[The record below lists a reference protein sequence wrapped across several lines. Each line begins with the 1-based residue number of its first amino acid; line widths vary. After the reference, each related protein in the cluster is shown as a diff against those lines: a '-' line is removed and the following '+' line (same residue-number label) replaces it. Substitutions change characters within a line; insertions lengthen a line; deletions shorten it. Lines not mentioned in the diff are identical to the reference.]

1 MPQIN
6 WSLNP
11 EKWNNIDPKLH
22 KSNWKKISFKYD
34 SRDFISE
41 DRGLY
46 MVTISSS
53 QFSKSLPFNNLI
65 TPIYIGHS
73 TNIRKRFMQHTRG
86 NNSNLI
92 KNLKYFS
99 QNSMFYFIVLP
110 NAYKS
115 QLEYFEQTLIDVFG
129 GSLNKSNPVS
139 DVRREK
145 IEATI
150 KEGIKHA
157 E

>member
-6 WSLNP
+6 WNLNP
-11 EKWNNIDPKLH
+11 DKWSKIDTQLH
-22 KSNWKKISFKYD
+22 QSNWKKFSFRYD

-41 DRGLY
+41 ERGLY

-53 QFSKSLPFNNLI
+53 QFSKNLPFSDLI

-86 NNSNLI
+86 NNNNLI

-110 NAYKS
+110 NAFKS

>member
-1 MPQIN
+1 
-6 WSLNP
+6 
-11 EKWNNIDPKLH
+11 
-22 KSNWKKISFKYD
+22 
-34 SRDFISE
+34 
-41 DRGLY
+41 
-46 MVTISSS
+46 
-53 QFSKSLPFNNLI
+53 
-65 TPIYIGHS
+65 
-73 TNIRKRFMQHTRG
+73 MQHTRG
-86 NNSNLI
+86 NNNNLI

-139 DVRREK
+139 DSRREK

>member
-6 WSLNP
+6 WNLNP
-11 EKWNNIDPKLH
+11 DKWSKIDTQLH
-22 KSNWKKISFKYD
+22 KSNWKKFSFKYD

-41 DRGLY
+41 ERGLY

-53 QFSKSLPFNNLI
+53 QFSKNLPFSDLI

-86 NNSNLI
+86 NNNNLI

-110 NAYKS
+110 NAFKS

>member
-6 WSLNP
+6 WNLNSD
-11 EKWNNIDPKLH
+11 KWNKIDPQLH
-22 KSNWKKISFKYD
+22 ENNWKKFSFKYD

-53 QFSKSLPFNNLI
+53 QFSTKTPFNDLI

-73 TNIRKRFMQHTRG
+73 INIRKRFMQHTRG
-86 NNSNLI
+86 NNDNLI

-99 QNSMFYFIVLP
+99 QKSMFYYIVLP
-110 NAYKS
+110 NAFKAH
-115 QLEYFEQTLIDVFG
+115 LEYLEQTLIDVFG

-139 DVRREK
+139 DSRREK